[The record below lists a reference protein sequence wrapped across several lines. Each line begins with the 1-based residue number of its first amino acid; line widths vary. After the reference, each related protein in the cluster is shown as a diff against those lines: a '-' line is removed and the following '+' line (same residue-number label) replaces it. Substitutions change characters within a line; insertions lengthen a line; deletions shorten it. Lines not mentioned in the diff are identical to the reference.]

1 MTISK
6 IIITIPPR
14 EQTIASAGGFPPKD
28 NQTNPRRS
36 KEGVMSNILEM
47 KGIEKAF
54 FGVTVLDKVDFSVE
68 QGEVHALLGE
78 NGAGKSTLMNI
89 LAGVYTRDG
98 GEVVFDG
105 KPLVNTTV
113 QKSENAGIAF
123 VHQEINVFND
133 LKVYENIFMRK
144 EIAKF
149 GVLNKRAMIKQ
160 SRELFERLGVDIE
173 PTELVSTFDTAKKQL
188 LEIAKALFVNAKL
201 IILDEPTTALSNEQI
216 EHLFSIVNRLK
227 KEEGVSF
234 IFISHKMNEIF
245 TIADRYTVLRNG
257 EMVGTGNIADTD
269 PESVT
274 RLMVGSS
281 YSAADV
287 YSTRELG
294 EEMLRVENL
303 SGEGFHDVNFAVR
316 RGEVVG
322 MTGLKGAGVSEA
334 MQAIF
339 GAVPATSGKIFIEGK
354 EIHVGTIHKAMKHR
368 VAMVAANRK
377 ENSVIP
383 DMSLLENGYIAE
395 HTISMKQPVII
406 KKREIKRYNERK
418 EQLSIKAN
426 SYNDLITSLSGG
438 NQQKVILARW
448 LNTDA
453 DILLLDNPTQGID
466 VGAKAEIYKLILKL
480 AEEGKTIL
488 VNTLEIPE
496 VQKVADRC
504 IVFYHG
510 TIKKVL
516 ERGDINEETVMLHA
530 TNAIQEE
537 AVNG

>member
-1 MTISK
+1 
-6 IIITIPPR
+6 
-14 EQTIASAGGFPPKD
+14 
-28 NQTNPRRS
+28 
-36 KEGVMSNILEM
+36 MSNSLEM
-47 KGIEKAF
+47 KGIEKAL
-54 FGVTVLDKVDFSVE
+54 FGVTVLNKVDFAVE
-68 QGEVHALLGE
+68 HGEVHALLGE

-113 QKSENAGIAF
+113 QKSESAGIAF

-144 EIAKF
+144 EITKF

-160 SRELFERLGVDIE
+160 SRELFERLGVDID

-227 KEEGVSF
+227 NEEGVSF

-245 TIADRYTVLRNG
+245 ALADRYTVLRNG
-257 EMVGTGNIADTD
+257 EMVGTGSIADTD

-274 RLMVGSS
+274 KLMVGSS

-287 YSTRELG
+287 YSARKLG
-294 EEMLRVENL
+294 DEVLRVENL
-303 SGEGFHDVNFAVR
+303 TGEGFHDVSFSAR
-316 RGEVVG
+316 KGEIIG
-322 MTGLKGAGVSEA
+322 LTGLKGAGVSEV
-334 MQAIF
+334 MQAVF
-339 GAVPATSGKIFIEGK
+339 GAVPAESGKVFLEGR
-354 EIHVGTIHKAMKHR
+354 EIRVGSIHKAMKHS
-368 VAMVAANRK
+368 VGMVAANRK
-377 ENSVIP
+377 ETSVSP
-383 DMSLLENGYIAE
+383 DMTLLENGYIAQ
-395 HTISMKQPVII
+395 HTISMKQPFSV
-406 KKREIKRYNERK
+406 KRREIKRFNERK

-426 SYNDLITSLSGG
+426 SHSDLITSLSGG

-448 LNTDA
+448 LNTNA

-516 ERGDINEETVMLHA
+516 ERGDITEETVMLHA

>member
-1 MTISK
+1 
-6 IIITIPPR
+6 
-14 EQTIASAGGFPPKD
+14 
-28 NQTNPRRS
+28 
-36 KEGVMSNILEM
+36 MSNILEM

-113 QKSENAGIAF
+113 QKSESAGIAF

-257 EMVGTGNIADTD
+257 EMVGTGNIAGTD

-281 YSAADV
+281 YNAADV

-294 EEMLRVENL
+294 EEVLRVENL

-510 TIKKVL
+510 TIKKIL

>member
-1 MTISK
+1 
-6 IIITIPPR
+6 
-14 EQTIASAGGFPPKD
+14 
-28 NQTNPRRS
+28 
-36 KEGVMSNILEM
+36 MSNILEM

-54 FGVTVLDKVDFSVE
+54 FGVTVLNKVDFAVE
-68 QGEVHALLGE
+68 HGEVHALLGE

-113 QKSENAGIAF
+113 QKSESAGIAF

-144 EIAKF
+144 EITKF

-160 SRELFERLGVDIE
+160 SRELFERLGVDID
-173 PTELVSTFDTAKKQL
+173 PTEFVSTFDTAKKQL

-227 KEEGVSF
+227 NEEGVSF

-245 TIADRYTVLRNG
+245 ALADRYTVLRNG
-257 EMVGTGNIADTD
+257 EMVGTGSIADTD

-274 RLMVGSS
+274 KLMVGSS

-287 YSTRELG
+287 YSARKLG
-294 EEMLRVENL
+294 DEVLRVENL
-303 SGEGFHDVNFAVR
+303 TGEGFHDVSFSAR
-316 RGEVVG
+316 KGEIIG
-322 MTGLKGAGVSEA
+322 LTGLKGAGVSEV
-334 MQAIF
+334 MQAVF
-339 GAVPATSGKIFIEGK
+339 GAVPAESGKVFLNGR
-354 EIHVGTIHKAMKHR
+354 EIRVGSIHKAMKHS
-368 VAMVAANRK
+368 VGMVAANRK

-383 DMSLLENGYIAE
+383 DMTLLENGYIAQ
-395 HTISMKQPVII
+395 HTISMKQPFIV
-406 KKREIKRYNERK
+406 KRREIKRFNERK

-426 SYNDLITSLSGG
+426 SHSDLITSLSGG

-448 LNTDA
+448 LNTNA

-516 ERGDINEETVMLHA
+516 ERGDITEETVMLHA

>member
-1 MTISK
+1 
-6 IIITIPPR
+6 
-14 EQTIASAGGFPPKD
+14 
-28 NQTNPRRS
+28 
-36 KEGVMSNILEM
+36 MSNILEM

-54 FGVTVLDKVDFSVE
+54 FGVTVLNKVDFAVE

-113 QKSENAGIAF
+113 QKSESAGIAF

-144 EIAKF
+144 EITKF

-160 SRELFERLGVDIE
+160 SRELFERLGVDID

-227 KEEGVSF
+227 NEEGVSF

-245 TIADRYTVLRNG
+245 ALADRYTVLRNG
-257 EMVGTGNIADTD
+257 EMVGTGSIADTD

-274 RLMVGSS
+274 KLMVGSS

-287 YSTRELG
+287 YSARKLG
-294 EEMLRVENL
+294 DEVLRVENL
-303 SGEGFHDVNFAVR
+303 TGEGFHDVSFSAR
-316 RGEVVG
+316 KGEIIG
-322 MTGLKGAGVSEA
+322 LTGLKGAGVSEV
-334 MQAIF
+334 MQAVF
-339 GAVPATSGKIFIEGK
+339 GAVPAESGKVFLNGR
-354 EIHVGTIHKAMKHR
+354 EIRVGSIHKAMKHG
-368 VAMVAANRK
+368 VGMVAANRK

-383 DMSLLENGYIAE
+383 DMTLLENGYIAQ
-395 HTISMKQPVII
+395 HTISMKQPFIV
-406 KKREIKRYNERK
+406 KRREIKRFNERK

-426 SYNDLITSLSGG
+426 SHSDLITSLSGG

-448 LNTDA
+448 LNTNA

-516 ERGDINEETVMLHA
+516 ERGDITEETVMLHA

>member
-1 MTISK
+1 
-6 IIITIPPR
+6 
-14 EQTIASAGGFPPKD
+14 
-28 NQTNPRRS
+28 
-36 KEGVMSNILEM
+36 MSNILEM

-426 SYNDLITSLSGG
+426 SYNDLFTSLSGG

>member
-1 MTISK
+1 
-6 IIITIPPR
+6 
-14 EQTIASAGGFPPKD
+14 
-28 NQTNPRRS
+28 
-36 KEGVMSNILEM
+36 MSNILEM

-54 FGVTVLDKVDFSVE
+54 FGVTVLNKVDFAVE
-68 QGEVHALLGE
+68 HGEVHALLGE

-113 QKSENAGIAF
+113 QKSESAGIAF

-144 EIAKF
+144 EITKF

-160 SRELFERLGVDIE
+160 SRELFERLGVDID

-227 KEEGVSF
+227 NEEGVSF

-245 TIADRYTVLRNG
+245 ALADRYTVLRNG
-257 EMVGTGNIADTD
+257 EMVGTGSIADTA

-274 RLMVGSS
+274 KLMVGSS

-287 YSTRELG
+287 YSARKLG
-294 EEMLRVENL
+294 DEVLRVENL
-303 SGEGFHDVNFAVR
+303 TGEGFHDVSFSAR
-316 RGEVVG
+316 KGEIIG
-322 MTGLKGAGVSEA
+322 LTGLKGAGVSEV
-334 MQAIF
+334 MQAVF
-339 GAVPATSGKIFIEGK
+339 GAVPAESGKVFLNGR
-354 EIHVGTIHKAMKHR
+354 EIRVGSIHKAMKHS
-368 VAMVAANRK
+368 VGMVAANRK

-383 DMSLLENGYIAE
+383 DMTLLENGYIAQ
-395 HTISMKQPVII
+395 HTISMKQPFIV
-406 KKREIKRYNERK
+406 KRREIKRFNERK

-426 SYNDLITSLSGG
+426 SHSDLITSLSGG

-448 LNTDA
+448 LNTNA

-516 ERGDINEETVMLHA
+516 ERGDITEETVMLHA

>member
-1 MTISK
+1 
-6 IIITIPPR
+6 
-14 EQTIASAGGFPPKD
+14 
-28 NQTNPRRS
+28 
-36 KEGVMSNILEM
+36 MSNILEM

-173 PTELVSTFDTAKKQL
+173 PTGLVSTFDTAKKQL

>member
-1 MTISK
+1 M
-6 IIITIPPR
+6 
-14 EQTIASAGGFPPKD
+14 G
-28 NQTNPRRS
+28 
-36 KEGVMSNILEM
+36 NILEM

-113 QKSENAGIAF
+113 QKSESAGIAF

-149 GVLNKRAMIKQ
+149 GVTNKRAMIKQ
-160 SRELFERLGVDIE
+160 SRELFERLGVDID
-173 PTELVSTFDTAKKQL
+173 PTDLVSTFDTAKKQL

-216 EHLFSIVNRLK
+216 AHLFSIVKHLK
-227 KEEGVSF
+227 EDEGVSF

-245 TIADRYTVLRNG
+245 EIADRYTVLRNG
-257 EMVGTGNIADTD
+257 VMVGTGDIADTD
-269 PESVT
+269 PETVT

-294 EEMLRVENL
+294 EEVLRLEHL
-303 SGEGFHDVNFAVR
+303 SGEGFRDVSFAAR
-316 RGEVVG
+316 KGEVIG

-334 MQAIF
+334 MQAVF

-354 EIHVGTIHKAMKHR
+354 EINIRSIHKAMKHSIG
-368 VAMVAANRK
+368 MVAANRK
-377 ENSVIP
+377 ENSVLP
-383 DMSLLENGYIAE
+383 DMNLLENGYIAE
-395 HTISMKQPVII
+395 HTISMAKQPVII
-406 KKREIKRYNERK
+406 KRREIKRYNERK

-426 SYNDLITSLSGG
+426 SHEDLITSLSGG

-448 LNTDA
+448 LNTEA

-530 TNAIQEE
+530 TNAIREE
-537 AVNG
+537 N